1 MTDLHSL
8 EGIAEYAQQQI
19 EKIERMQRDLAD
31 RVGEGRSR
39 DGLVTAKTGI
49 AGGMREL
56 RIEPAALR
64 LSVEELSAEVMS
76 AITAAQADYARGA
89 DDVMAPILGM
99 RPSEDATAAF
109 ESRLSKLEAI
119 EQDVERLARSRDLLK

>member
-1 MTDLHSL
+1 MADLHSL

-31 RVGEGRSR
+31 RFGEGRSR
-39 DGLVTAKTGI
+39 EGLVTAKTGV
-49 AGGMREL
+49 AGGLRDL
-56 RIEPAALR
+56 RIEPSALR
-64 LSVEELSAEVMS
+64 LSVEELAAEVMS
-76 AITAAQADYARGA
+76 AITAAQADYARVA

-99 RPSEDATAAF
+99 RPSEDTAAGF

-119 EQDVERLARSRDLLK
+119 EHDIDRLARSRNLLD